1 MGQPLV
7 SATVDT
13 AGLDARS
20 ESAWR
25 RLAMA
30 LRLELNFFLS
40 SEVEKRLRARPNFF
54 GRMPL
59 RPLTG
64 LRGRVDDE
72 AGKAATGLEQP
83 VADLR
88 VYYGAEARSAEE
100 EDRGFAKTVAEHA
113 HAVTERL
120 LGEMAFPG
128 DDKPDPVASPGVD
141 LDATYKLAYAP
152 SAPLLWAWRQVREL
166 DTVRNQLAD
175 GAPAT
180 FETRWHFPELSAPP
194 GN

>member
-1 MGQPLV
+1 MTTDAP
-7 SATVDT
+7 DT

-30 LRLELNFFLS
+30 LRLDLNRFLS

-54 GRMPL
+54 GRMPV

-64 LRGRVDDE
+64 LRGRVDEE
-72 AGKAATGLEQP
+72 AIKAADGLERP
-83 VADLR
+83 IADLR
-88 VYYGAEARSAEE
+88 VYYGAENRTADE
-100 EDRGFAKTVAEHA
+100 EDRGFTKTVKEHA
-113 HAVTERL
+113 HAITERL

-128 DDKPDPVASPGVD
+128 DDKPDPVQSPGVD
-141 LDATYKLAYAP
+141 LDATYQLDYQP
-152 SAPLLWAWRQVREL
+152 SSSLLWAWRQVREL

-175 GAPAT
+175 GAPPT
-180 FETRWHFPELSAPP
+180 FETRWHFPELSAR
-194 GN
+194 N